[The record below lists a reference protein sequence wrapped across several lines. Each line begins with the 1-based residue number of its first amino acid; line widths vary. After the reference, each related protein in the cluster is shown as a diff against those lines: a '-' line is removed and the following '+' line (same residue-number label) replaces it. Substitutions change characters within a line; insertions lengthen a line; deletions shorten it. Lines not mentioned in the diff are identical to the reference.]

1 MAQPPGSGGPPKPP
15 VSSPAPSPA
24 PVVSATSP
32 GGLPTVPALTSA
44 PVARPTARPGGPV
57 SAVVA
62 KAKAEQEIL
71 TQIERLPSL
80 PTVIFEVMKTAN
92 NPKSSAIDF
101 DEILKKDQILTA
113 RVLKL
118 VNSSFFARQRKITTI
133 SESVVVL
140 GFNTLKSIV
149 TAASAAR
156 VLGKK
161 MEGYGYGEYG
171 LWKHSFAV
179 ALTSKIL
186 ATALKVDRL
195 VVEEIFIAGLL
206 HDIGKLVLDPIVRE
220 RIAALKEEV
229 VLKKRPRI
237 EAERAA
243 LGFDHAEIGVKV
255 AKKWNLP
262 EHVEE
267 AIGAHHAIENA
278 REHGK
283 IAAIVALADNLM
295 NAAGVGLLPGRT
307 LEETVPPMALDILS
321 IQSGDVAGLKE
332 QVEPEM
338 DNIRTLCDQLS
349 AS

>member
-1 MAQPPGSGGPPKPP
+1 MAQPPAPAGPPKPP
-15 VSSPAPSPA
+15 VSSPAPPPA
-24 PVVSATSP
+24 PVASARPP
-32 GGLPTVPALTSA
+32 GAMPKVPALAAATPA
-44 PVARPTARPGGPV
+44 AKAAAPV
-57 SAVVA
+57 SAVVL

-71 TQIERLPSL
+71 TGIERLPSL

-101 DEILKKDQILTA
+101 DDILKKDQILTA

-156 VLGKK
+156 VLSKK

-171 LWKHSFAV
+171 LWKHSFAT
-179 ALTSKIL
+179 ALSSKIL

-195 VVEEIFIAGLL
+195 VIEEIFIAGLL

-229 VLKKRPRI
+229 VLRKRPRI

-243 LGFDHAEIGVKV
+243 LGFDHTEIGVKV

-267 AIGAHHAIENA
+267 AIGAHHALENA

-295 NAAGVGLLPGRT
+295 NVAGVGLIAGKS
-307 LEETVPPMALDILS
+307 LEEPVPPMVLDVLA
-321 IQSGDVAGLKE
+321 IQSGDVLELKKK
-332 QVEPEM
+332 VDPEM
-338 DNIRTLCDQLS
+338 DTIRSLCDQLS

>member
-1 MAQPPGSGGPPKPP
+1 MPK
-15 VSSPAPSPA
+15 
-24 PVVSATSP
+24 
-32 GGLPTVPALTSA
+32 VPALSPA
-44 PVARPTARPGGPV
+44 AAKPAAKGAPV

-62 KAKAEQEIL
+62 RAKAEQEIL

-80 PTVIFEVMKTAN
+80 PTVIFEVMRIAN

-101 DEILKKDQILTA
+101 EETLRQDQILTA

-118 VNSSFFARQRKITTI
+118 TNSSFFARQRKITTI

-149 TAASAAR
+149 TAASAAK

-171 LWKHSFAV
+171 LWKHSFAT

-186 ATALKVDRL
+186 AVALKVDRL

-206 HDIGKLVLDPIVRE
+206 HDIGKLALDSIVRE

-229 VLKKRPRI
+229 LLKKRPRI

-262 EHVEE
+262 DQVEE
-267 AIGAHHAIENA
+267 AIAAHHAIENA

-283 IAAIVALADNLM
+283 TAAIVALADNLM
-295 NAAGVGLLPGRT
+295 NAAGVGLIAGKS
-307 LEETVPPMALDILS
+307 LEEPVPSMALDVLA
-321 IQSGDVAGLKE
+321 IQSGDVAWLK
-332 QVEPEM
+332 QKVDPEM
-338 DNIRTLCDQLS
+338 DNIRALCDQLS